1 MDNILKL
8 LLGVLALSGAI
19 AFLVPSQSPVAPPVD
34 TAKPVVPT
42 PAPAPDE
49 VLEGEDEGDIEGDD
63 EEGMDGEESDEDDFI
78 MGEPSIDGQPFGGS
92 NAAPVDPSTS
102 ALNRMDNTQQ
112 QQPASAP
119 AFNNGDV
126 VL

>member
-34 TAKPVVPT
+34 TAT
-42 PAPAPDE
+42 PAAAPPATPTEE
-49 VLEGEDEGDIEGDD
+49 VFEDEEDGDIEGDD
-63 EEGMDGEESDEDDFI
+63 DEGIDGEESDEDDFI
-78 MGEPSIDGQPFGGS
+78 MGEPSIDGQPFGGNNS
-92 NAAPVDPSTS
+92 APVDPSTS
-102 ALNRMDNTQQ
+102 MLNRMDNPQQ

-119 AFNNGDV
+119 AINNGNV